1 MLYSVAE
8 TAKNP
13 IELIR
18 LWIHEANRV
27 YKDKLV
33 DNEDIDMFD
42 KLMKDAIKKN
52 FEVYPW
58 LKVFLYEV
66 MQLHITF

>member
-27 YKDKLV
+27 YRDKLV
-33 DNEDIDMFD
+33 DTEDIDMFD
-42 KLMKDAIKKN
+42 KVIKDAIKKN
-52 FEVYPW
+52 FEVGS
-58 LKVFLYEV
+58 
-66 MQLHITF
+66 